1 MGTDNDTNE
10 HESKIKE
17 YNDEIERIIKSKG
30 EESEVLSLLHLISY
44 KKYKYVETQ
53 FNIPIITLTAVIGFV
68 SALNIKYNFIHIVIG
83 GLSLFVSLLKS

>member
-30 EESEVLSLLHLISY
+30 EESEVLSLLHLIS
-44 KKYKYVETQ
+44 
-53 FNIPIITLTAVIGFV
+53 
-68 SALNIKYNFIHIVIG
+68 
-83 GLSLFVSLLKS
+83 